1 MKRRWASRRAAQS
14 GFALAEALVSLTIAA
29 MTLALLTSATWGLRQ
44 TVQQPSA
51 LQQEAT
57 DWLTARRVLQA
68 WAASASLSG
77 REMAEGRFSGSLTQM
92 RLILDDGTSRDSRP
106 MMVSL
111 TITQDEGLFR
121 LVASRHFDI
130 RDVRLANEDGQAS
143 TMIVSET
150 PLSLIYRA
158 GATSVASQGVWTYDP
173 RPDQGLPFAVAIEQ
187 GAEKMIVAQ
196 MPTTLSALCVA
207 RLGPAGLGDP
217 DCELR

>member
-1 MKRRWASRRAAQS
+1 MRRRWAARRVAQS

-44 TVQQPSA
+44 TTLQPA
-51 LQQEAT
+51 VLQQEAT
-57 DWLTARRVLQA
+57 DWLTARRVMQS

-77 REMAEGRFSGSLTQM
+77 RDMAAGRFSGSPTQM

-106 MMVSL
+106 MMVGL

-121 LVASRHFDI
+121 LIASRHFDVS
-130 RDVRLANEDGQAS
+130 DVRLANDDGQVS

-158 GATSVASQGVWTYDP
+158 GATSVTRQGVWTYEP
-173 RPDQGLPFAVAIEQ
+173 RAEQGLPFAIAVEQ
-187 GAEKMIVAQ
+187 GAERMIVAQ

-207 RLGPAGLGDP
+207 RLGEAGLGDP